1 MNIKITILKKKN
13 KEVKMKRVIVAFIA
27 CFMAFMAEAQ
37 SIEASHI
44 LNGLNPKHKESSC
57 VEGASLKPYK
67 LTLFS
72 TVTTKDRE
80 VFDQIEETVESNGD
94 KAIDKECG
102 YINGRLYYGFYQFK
116 PNKSGKYRYLFY
128 RNSSLRK
135 DEPSEVTVVYM
146 EGYPTLAELK
156 KMFQK

>member
-1 MNIKITILKKKN
+1 MKRLIITI
-13 KEVKMKRVIVAFIA
+13 IA
-27 CFMAFMAEAQ
+27 CIFAFAAEAQ
-37 SIEASHI
+37 SVEASHI
-44 LNGLNPKHKESSC
+44 FKGRSMRHQESTC
-57 VEGASLKPYK
+57 TEGKSLKPYK

-72 TVTTKDRE
+72 TATTQDRMHFKSIDE
-80 VFDQIEETVESNGD
+80 VIERNED

-116 PNKSGKYRYLFY
+116 PNKKGRYRYIFY
-128 RNSSLRK
+128 RNSSLRV
-135 DEPSEVTVVYM
+135 DEPCEITVVYM

>member
-1 MNIKITILKKKN
+1 MKQLIITI
-13 KEVKMKRVIVAFIA
+13 IA
-27 CFMAFMAEAQ
+27 CIFAFAAEAQ
-37 SIEASHI
+37 SVEASHI
-44 LNGLNPKHKESSC
+44 FKGRSMRHEESTC
-57 VEGASLKPYK
+57 TEGKSLKPYK

-72 TVTTKDRE
+72 TATTQDRRH
-80 VFDQIEETVESNGD
+80 FKYIEEVIESNEY

-116 PNKSGKYRYLFY
+116 PDKKGRYRYIFY
-128 RNSSLRK
+128 RNSSLRE
-135 DEPSEVTVVYM
+135 DEPCEITVVYM

>member
-1 MNIKITILKKKN
+1 
-13 KEVKMKRVIVAFIA
+13 MKRLIITLIA
-27 CFMAFMAEAQ
+27 CILAFTAEAQ
-37 SIEASHI
+37 NVEASHI
-44 LNGLNPKHKESSC
+44 FRGKSMRHQESTC
-57 VEGASLKPYK
+57 TEGNSLKPYK

-72 TVTTKDRE
+72 TATTQDRRH
-80 VFDQIEETVESNGD
+80 FKYIEEVIESNED

-116 PNKSGKYRYLFY
+116 PNKKGRYRYIFY
-128 RNSSLRK
+128 RNSSLRE
-135 DEPSEVTVVYM
+135 DETCEITVVYM

>member
-1 MNIKITILKKKN
+1 MKRLIITI
-13 KEVKMKRVIVAFIA
+13 IA
-27 CFMAFMAEAQ
+27 CIFAFAAKAQ
-37 SIEASHI
+37 SVEASYI
-44 LNGLNPKHKESSC
+44 FKGRSMKHQESTC
-57 VEGASLKPYK
+57 TEGNSLKPYK

-72 TVTTKDRE
+72 TATTQDRRH
-80 VFDQIEETVESNGD
+80 FKYIEEVIESNED

-116 PNKSGKYRYLFY
+116 PNEKGRYRYIFY
-128 RNSSLRK
+128 RNSSLRE
-135 DEPSEVTVVYM
+135 DEPCEITVVYM

>member
-1 MNIKITILKKKN
+1 MKQLIITI
-13 KEVKMKRVIVAFIA
+13 IA
-27 CFMAFMAEAQ
+27 CIFAFAAEAQ
-37 SIEASHI
+37 SVEASHI
-44 LNGLNPKHKESSC
+44 FKGRSMRHQESTC
-57 VEGASLKPYK
+57 TEGKSLKPYK

-72 TVTTKDRE
+72 TATTQDRRH
-80 VFDQIEETVESNGD
+80 FRYIEEVIESNED

-116 PNKSGKYRYLFY
+116 PNKKGRYRYIFY
-128 RNSSLRK
+128 RNSSLRE
-135 DEPSEVTVVYM
+135 DEPCEVTVVYM

>member
-1 MNIKITILKKKN
+1 MKRLIITI
-13 KEVKMKRVIVAFIA
+13 IA
-27 CFMAFMAEAQ
+27 CIFAFAAEAQ
-37 SIEASHI
+37 SVEASHI
-44 LNGLNPKHKESSC
+44 FKGRSMKHQESTC
-57 VEGASLKPYK
+57 TEGNSLKPYK

-72 TVTTKDRE
+72 TATTQDRRH
-80 VFDQIEETVESNGD
+80 FRYIEEVIENNED

-116 PNKSGKYRYLFY
+116 PNEKGRYRYIFY
-128 RNSSLRK
+128 RNSSLRE
-135 DEPSEVTVVYM
+135 DEPCEITVVYM

>member
-1 MNIKITILKKKN
+1 MKRLIITI
-13 KEVKMKRVIVAFIA
+13 IA
-27 CFMAFMAEAQ
+27 CMFAFAAEAQ
-37 SIEASHI
+37 SVEASHI
-44 LNGLNPKHKESSC
+44 FKGRSMRHQESTC
-57 VEGASLKPYK
+57 TEGKSLKPYK

-72 TVTTKDRE
+72 TATTQDRRH
-80 VFDQIEETVESNGD
+80 FNYIEEVIESNED

-116 PNKSGKYRYLFY
+116 PNKKGRYRYIFY
-128 RNSSLRK
+128 RNSSLRV
-135 DEPSEVTVVYM
+135 DEPCEITVVYM

>member
-1 MNIKITILKKKN
+1 MKRLIITI
-13 KEVKMKRVIVAFIA
+13 IA
-27 CFMAFMAEAQ
+27 CIFAFAAEAQ
-37 SIEASHI
+37 SVEASHI
-44 LNGLNPKHKESSC
+44 FKGRSMKHQESTC
-57 VEGASLKPYK
+57 TEGNILKPYK

-72 TVTTKDRE
+72 TATTQDRRH
-80 VFDQIEETVESNGD
+80 FRYIEEVIESNED

-116 PNKSGKYRYLFY
+116 PNEKGRYRYIFY
-128 RNSSLRK
+128 RNSSLRE
-135 DEPSEVTVVYM
+135 DEPCEITVVYM

>member
-1 MNIKITILKKKN
+1 
-13 KEVKMKRVIVAFIA
+13 MKRILTAIIVCIAAFA
-27 CFMAFMAEAQ
+27 AEAQ
-37 SIEASHI
+37 SIEAADI
-44 LNGLNPKHKESSC
+44 LNGKTTKHKESSC
-57 VEGASLKPYK
+57 IKGHSLKPYY

-72 TVTTKDRE
+72 TVTTSDRNL
-80 VFDQIEETVESNGD
+80 FNYIEEVVKSNEE

-116 PNKSGKYRYLFY
+116 PNKDGKYRYLFY
-128 RNSSLRK
+128 RNSSLRD

>member
-1 MNIKITILKKKN
+1 MKRLIITI
-13 KEVKMKRVIVAFIA
+13 IA
-27 CFMAFMAEAQ
+27 CIFAFAAKAQ
-37 SIEASHI
+37 SVEASHI
-44 LNGLNPKHKESSC
+44 FKGRSMKHQESTC
-57 VEGASLKPYK
+57 TEGNSLKPYK

-72 TVTTKDRE
+72 TATTQDRRY
-80 VFDQIEETVESNGD
+80 FRYIEEVIESNED

-116 PNKSGKYRYLFY
+116 PDKKGRYRYIFY
-128 RNSSLRK
+128 RNSSLRE
-135 DEPSEVTVVYM
+135 DEPCEITVVYM

>member
-1 MNIKITILKKKN
+1 MKRLIITI
-13 KEVKMKRVIVAFIA
+13 IA
-27 CFMAFMAEAQ
+27 CIIAFAAEAQ
-37 SIEASHI
+37 SVEASHI
-44 LNGLNPKHKESSC
+44 FKGRSMRHQESTC
-57 VEGASLKPYK
+57 TEGNSLKPYK

-72 TVTTKDRE
+72 TATTQDRRH
-80 VFDQIEETVESNGD
+80 FKYIEEVIESNED

-116 PNKSGKYRYLFY
+116 PNEKGKYRYIFY
-128 RNSSLRK
+128 RNSSLRE
-135 DEPSEVTVVYM
+135 DETCEITVVYM

>member
-1 MNIKITILKKKN
+1 MKRLIITI
-13 KEVKMKRVIVAFIA
+13 IA
-27 CFMAFMAEAQ
+27 CIFAFAAEAQ
-37 SIEASHI
+37 SVEASHI
-44 LNGLNPKHKESSC
+44 FKGRSMRHQESTC
-57 VEGASLKPYK
+57 TEGKSLKPYK

-72 TVTTKDRE
+72 TATTQDRSH
-80 VFDQIEETVESNGD
+80 FKYIEEVIESNED

-116 PNKSGKYRYLFY
+116 PNKKGRYRYIFY
-128 RNSSLRK
+128 RNSSLRV
-135 DEPSEVTVVYM
+135 DEPCEITVVYM